1 MTAEDSSPDM
11 IESSTSSEDEANAE
25 LAEARHEAAQARVR
39 LLEAR
44 VRERLASR
52 TSRSNA
58 SSASE
63 TSRPP
68 TPHEPVLPVAAPATP
83 PRSTWRRGRLLQ
95 GMMPHPSPVPE
106 IPLASR
112 PRDPALCALRRS
124 EEREFQTEMAH
135 VRAECEFLNARCA
148 ELDARESRIEMLYRT
163 VHRSAPSPEN
173 STAFGTLEAPEAPEA
188 PQASEAMM
196 APPSLVLH
204 LMDNDQDRDFRTPDG
219 QTSDVPNH
227 GSLTPAV
234 EMILAPTVSP
244 RPTYRADPQIARGI
258 DDPDPD
264 PSEPA
269 SSDDGAGRRNPINLN
284 AERRDGKREI
294 TPYKVKSTELKLG
307 GWPTTIQFAAWRRA
321 LRASVAG
328 ASDRPELATAWIFEV
343 ERPDVTFDSFR
354 PDPSD
359 RLRTLD
365 AKLAEALGRVVKG
378 ETSRRVAIAAE
389 KAALAGSLRTG
400 RQILFMVYQEYR
412 RDDSK
417 TDHVA
422 YANLEK
428 LGSVSVDTALDAFMS
443 TWEALLLTFKVQ
455 PSEAHLYSAF
465 YARMCKVPGLST
477 TIAHIDRQQ
486 FGHED
491 KSYDFLY
498 AAATRLVQQRREE
511 RQANE
516 LAKLFTQPGT
526 QQGVALAA
534 VADKKTLPCF
544 KFRDGAKCEARNSCP
559 YSHDRQVI
567 ETAKKAK
574 QGKGKGG
581 GKGK

>member
-1 MTAEDSSPDM
+1 
-11 IESSTSSEDEANAE
+11 
-25 LAEARHEAAQARVR
+25 
-39 LLEAR
+39 
-44 VRERLASR
+44 
-52 TSRSNA
+52 
-58 SSASE
+58 
-63 TSRPP
+63 
-68 TPHEPVLPVAAPATP
+68 
-83 PRSTWRRGRLLQ
+83 
-95 GMMPHPSPVPE
+95 
-106 IPLASR
+106 
-112 PRDPALCALRRS
+112 
-124 EEREFQTEMAH
+124 
-135 VRAECEFLNARCA
+135 
-148 ELDARESRIEMLYRT
+148 
-163 VHRSAPSPEN
+163 
-173 STAFGTLEAPEAPEA
+173 
-188 PQASEAMM
+188 M
-196 APPSLVLH
+196 APPGLVLH

-227 GSLTPAV
+227 GSQTPAV
-234 EMILAPTVSP
+234 EMILTPTVSP
-244 RPTYRADPQIARGI
+244 RPTYRADPQIARGN

-264 PSEPA
+264 PSEPS
-269 SSDDGAGRRNPINLN
+269 SSDDEAGRRNPINLN
-284 AERRDGKREI
+284 AARRDGKREV

-389 KAALAGSLRTG
+389 KAALAGSLLTG

-544 KFRDGAKCEARNSCP
+544 KIRDGAKCEAGNSCP

-581 GKGK
+581 GKGKGKTKGKGKGKRICSFFNNGGCQRGSACTFLHETPAMAAKAPEPAAPAAAQAAKKS